1 MILFITDACLD
12 QWWNLSVS
20 FGFKFLENK
29 VLSQD
34 GPLFTDFVIFSWNW
48 PLVQYRYFYWH
59 AFNMIGPMNF
69 WIFPPSGG
77 SQCFIPFWIVESKC
91 GLATSP
97 QPQFV
102 TLSMSPFPGLLFA
115 HLKSHFLRFLLIFGK
130 SKLPLRGLGTP
141 FLRT

>member
-12 QWWNLSVS
+12 QGWNLSVS

-34 GPLFTDFVIFSWNW
+34 RVLLILWYFRETDHWFNTVTFTDM
-48 PLVQYRYFYWH
+48 PLIWLVPWTFEFFH
-59 AFNMIGPMNF
+59 LVVV
-69 WIFPPSGG
+69 PSV
-77 SQCFIPFWIVESKC
+77 SFLFWIVESKC

-97 QPQFV
+97 QPHFV

-130 SKLPLRGLGTP
+130 SKLRGLGTP
-141 FLRT
+141 F